1 MFDNHSFCARSQS
14 GTRCRCSQH
23 IMQNNMSN
31 RSPFPSR
38 RQFLAGCS
46 ALALT
51 TAAVPASILRAPLTR
66 PANGLD
72 SIGFS
77 HFATQVGTN
86 FGVWQGS
93 ARAGDMILIEARPS
107 SVDAP
112 GALQAPD
119 AFNEKFSLIFE
130 GSTEA
135 PLSQNTYLFEHAA
148 LGRFLMFIVPIFPP
162 RSPRAYYQA
171 IFNRPF
177 QVRNRRG

>member
-1 MFDNHSFCARSQS
+1 
-14 GTRCRCSQH
+14 
-23 IMQNNMSN
+23 MSN
-31 RSPFPSR
+31 RSPLPSR

-51 TAAVPASILRAPLTR
+51 TAAVPASILRGPFAR

-72 SIGFS
+72 SLGFS

-86 FGVWQGS
+86 FGVWLGG
-93 ARAGDMILIEARPS
+93 ARAGEVTLIEASPS
-107 SVDAP
+107 PVLP
-112 GALQAPD
+112 TGGLRAPD

-130 GSTEA
+130 GPIEA
-135 PLSQNTYLFEHAA
+135 ALSQDTYLFEHAA
-148 LGRFLMFIVPIFPP
+148 LGRFQMFIVPVFSP

-177 QVRNRRG
+177 QAPNRRG